1 MDPKA
6 SRRALEKAAA
16 SGSMFPKLKDVINCA
31 YFQSL
36 PNMKEYVRSSAFE
49 VEKCTRRTRKRRRK
63 KARASICSVC
73 GDPREKIMGISTPQ
87 QSGRFLMKCFL
98 TTKQRGE
105 EKGFH
110 LISTSSFFG
119 QPNITSKGSSIKTQA
134 FSCSIQKSSYW
145 QQPFAV

>member
-49 VEKCTRRTRKRRRK
+49 VEKCTTTDQEEVE
-63 KARASICSVC
+63 AE
-73 GDPREKIMGISTPQ
+73 G
-87 QSGRFLMKCFL
+87 GR
-98 TTKQRGE
+98 
-105 EKGFH
+105 H
-110 LISTSSFFG
+110 TSEHM
-119 QPNITSKGSSIKTQA
+119 
-134 FSCSIQKSSYW
+134 FSL
-145 QQPFAV
+145 